1 MQTVAASDAHGHLE
15 ATVDVTESGD
25 TSKLCS
31 CGLMMLTVFGLLVD
45 SSSDVACEEEALPLT
60 ALNPFE
66 AWLWTISRTRGPFA
80 PLCCISA
87 EEDIVSSLSVVLK
100 MSEVSTPII
109 GLSLSHV
116 EGSLGP
122 VCRILFAWVERDD
135 DTDTVSTFFVVE
147 VLSVMGSRDYG
158 SQFTMSRRGCM
169 VP

>member
-1 MQTVAASDAHGHLE
+1 MHTVAASDAHVHLE

-31 CGLMMLTVFGLLVD
+31 FCGLMMLTVFVLLVD

-100 MSEVSTPII
+100 MFEISTPII

-116 EGSLGP
+116 EGSCEP

-135 DTDTVSTFFVVE
+135 DTDTVSTSFE
-147 VLSVMGSRDYG
+147 V
-158 SQFTMSRRGCM
+158 
-169 VP
+169 